1 VLHGC
6 EKIEREMS
14 ENDDFRRD
22 INSLRELLYAE
33 QTA

>member
-6 EKIEREMS
+6 EKIEREMA

-22 INSLRELLYAE
+22 IGTLRETLYAD
-33 QTA
+33 